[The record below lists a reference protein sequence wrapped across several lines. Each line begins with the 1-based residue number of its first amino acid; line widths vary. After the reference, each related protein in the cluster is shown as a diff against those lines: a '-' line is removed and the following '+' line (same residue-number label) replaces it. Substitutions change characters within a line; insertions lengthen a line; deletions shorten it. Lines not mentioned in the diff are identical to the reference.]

1 MKRNILAALVVAALR
16 RRVDLRKQLPQWG
29 ISMRDAVIRL
39 GYAAAGGLLVAGV
52 LAGTGAL
59 AAPAR
64 SNSEVIICFANQ
76 SHDYVGGSF
85 RNLGGS
91 HPTYELFHPNWIA
104 PNGYIIGGGSN
115 QGDC

>member
-1 MKRNILAALVVAALR
+1 
-16 RRVDLRKQLPQWG
+16 
-29 ISMRDAVIRL
+29 MRDAVIRL